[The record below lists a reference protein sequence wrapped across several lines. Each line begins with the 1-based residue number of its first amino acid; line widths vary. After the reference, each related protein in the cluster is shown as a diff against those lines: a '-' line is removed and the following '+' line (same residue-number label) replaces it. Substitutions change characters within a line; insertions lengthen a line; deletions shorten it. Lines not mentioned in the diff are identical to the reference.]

1 MNIALTCKNK
11 GFEEEVLACLNSE
24 YFTVF
29 CPSFFDLLR
38 NCKQEYPLVL
48 LDAALLDDT
57 NLIQLHDFCL
67 GARQAQTFV
76 IVVSQATVDRKDL
89 TRIYNANVVDVVSGP
104 DISLLLDLKVKR
116 YSRYLEELEE
126 RALTHQYTQQQNE
139 LLEFHAT
146 HDSLTGV
153 FNHLHFQETMIDEFV
168 VCNERHSELGLLMF
182 DIDFFKEVNDSYGHQ
197 VGDIVL
203 KEFAELVQGLIP
215 DDATWCRYG
224 GEEFM
229 LILPELS
236 QSEISEVATTIR
248 LATGKFIF
256 CTERS
261 SLKITVSI
269 GGAMVTPK
277 VTKVAT
283 LVEQADHA
291 LYQAKAAGRNVH
303 VWYTG
308 YCQDGLGLGSSDH
321 FACVRDRLRATLEKT
336 RASALASFE
345 AMVHSQTRDYLTLQA
360 RNKLALQ
367 MVNLLCKRLNLP
379 RNVSQSFRRAFK
391 LHDLLRLFIS
401 DSTLKK
407 SGSLSEAEMLAI
419 EDQPLMLKQLTDLF
433 DFFADE
439 RMILRYHHEYFDGS
453 GYPEGLDGQDIP
465 MGARL
470 FTVVDAYVAM
480 MVPSYE
486 RPLKDKDE
494 VVSEFER
501 LSGVQFDP
509 FIVSLLIDIVSKD
522 SFVNI
527 IKE

>member
-1 MNIALTCKNK
+1 
-11 GFEEEVLACLNSE
+11 
-24 YFTVF
+24 
-29 CPSFFDLLR
+29 
-38 NCKQEYPLVL
+38 
-48 LDAALLDDT
+48 
-57 NLIQLHDFCL
+57 
-67 GARQAQTFV
+67 
-76 IVVSQATVDRKDL
+76 
-89 TRIYNANVVDVVSGP
+89 
-104 DISLLLDLKVKR
+104 
-116 YSRYLEELEE
+116 
-126 RALTHQYTQQQNE
+126 
-139 LLEFHAT
+139 
-146 HDSLTGV
+146 
-153 FNHLHFQETMIDEFV
+153 
-168 VCNERHSELGLLMF
+168 
-182 DIDFFKEVNDSYGHQ
+182 
-197 VGDIVL
+197 VG
-203 KEFAELVQGLIP
+203 
-215 DDATWCRYG
+215 
-224 GEEFM
+224 
-229 LILPELS
+229 
-236 QSEISEVATTIR
+236 
-248 LATGKFIF
+248 
-256 CTERS
+256 
-261 SLKITVSI
+261 I